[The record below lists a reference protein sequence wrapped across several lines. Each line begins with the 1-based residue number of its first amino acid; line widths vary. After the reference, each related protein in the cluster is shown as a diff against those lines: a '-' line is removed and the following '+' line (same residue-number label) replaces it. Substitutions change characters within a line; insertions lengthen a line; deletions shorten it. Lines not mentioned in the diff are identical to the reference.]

1 MTTQEKEAKKLK
13 AKEEDKKRSE
23 MLKNIDEDEEQTR
36 MQKLL
41 AVKPESKAIIFD
53 NEQGED
59 EGYKNKRKNKTDAK
73 TKKYLE
79 LIQQF

>member
-1 MTTQEKEAKKLK
+1 
-13 AKEEDKKRSE
+13 
-23 MLKNIDEDEEQTR
+23 

-59 EGYKNKRKNKTDAK
+59 EGYTNKRRNKTDAK

-79 LIQQF
+79 LV